1 MIVATDN
8 FGLPE
13 AAPTERHLSF
23 SQLSTY
29 ANCPKRYELKYIQG
43 LRGPVSGA
51 MLAGRAIHKTIE
63 WAEHN
68 SVHEQDFQSA
78 DPQLRTHFQQ
88 TFKEL
93 VDETGGPDEPRWGGR
108 GRGENYLWWMNQ
120 GPTMLRRYLSI
131 RFLDREHGLKT
142 LEAGVEMSISA
153 PLPWGTVVKG
163 FIDLAQFV
171 DANGEVRIRD
181 YKSGTFPGD
190 PIQLAKYAWLLG
202 EFHGI
207 HPEIGEFVYLRR
219 NEPSERVVEISLT
232 RFVPLVIPEF
242 ESLERGIEVGFFPM
256 RRGPLCKSCEV
267 RFACPFGQLLEE
279 D

>member
-29 ANCPKRYELKYIQG
+29 GNCPKRYQLKYLQG
-43 LRGPVSGA
+43 IGEDPSGA
-51 MLAGRAIHKTIE
+51 LFGGSAVHKTIQ
-63 WAEHN
+63 WAE
-68 SVHEQDFQSA
+68 SERLHEADFMTA
-78 DPQLRTHFQQ
+78 DPLLRARFQQ

-93 VDETGGPDEPRWGGR
+93 ITEAGGPDEVRWGGR

-131 RFLDREHGLKT
+131 RFIDNENGFKT
-142 LEAGVEMSISA
+142 IESGVEMSITA
-153 PLPWGTVVKG
+153 PLPWGTVVRG
-163 FIDLAQFV
+163 YIDLAQFV
-171 DANGEVRIRD
+171 DGNGEVRIRD
-181 YKSGTFPGD
+181 YKTGTWPGD

-207 HPEIGEFVYLRR
+207 HPEIGEFAYLRR
-219 NEPSERVVEISLT
+219 NEPSERVVEIALAP
-232 RFVPLVIPEF
+232 FIPLVIPEF

-256 RRGPLCKSCEV
+256 RRGPLCKSCGV
-267 RFACPFGQLLEE
+267 KQACPYGQLLKEE
-279 D
+279 